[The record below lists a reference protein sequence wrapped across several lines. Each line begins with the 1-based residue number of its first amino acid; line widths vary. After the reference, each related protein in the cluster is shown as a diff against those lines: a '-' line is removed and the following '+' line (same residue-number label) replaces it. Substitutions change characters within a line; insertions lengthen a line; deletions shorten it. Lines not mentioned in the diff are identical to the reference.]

1 MSTNLKV
8 IKFLIIV
15 TGFFAVATYIVSVY
29 CDVDKVWINNA
40 FLELVFGGL
49 FTSGMIVLM
58 LEIQKYMI
66 NKHCSKVLL
75 FNNAR
80 SLYIEISLYQGI
92 LKSYILHKDVYVPKE
107 LFVNRL
113 PQINCFVNNIH
124 LIDYTPCN
132 EKDFLLAKLN
142 DFRRDKCS
150 NLNEYVNNFTYL
162 QTVII
167 QEEIKIIKYN
177 RDYQTNEI
185 FTPKSEN
192 ERIRSVMKKLVALSN
207 VQLES
212 LNNFLSDLDLS
223 NNGKFQWNSV
233 KEILDRQTY
242 DIADQDKISEEFINN

>member
-1 MSTNLKV
+1 MIVKV
-8 IKFLIIV
+8 IKFLTII
-15 TGFFAVATYIVSVY
+15 TCFFAVATYVVTVY
-29 CDVDKVWINNA
+29 CNVDKVWINNE
-40 FLELVFGGL
+40 FLESIFGGL
-49 FTSGMIVLM
+49 FTSGMIVLI

-66 NKHCSKVLL
+66 NKRSSKALL

-80 SLYIEISLYQGI
+80 NLYMEISVYRGI
-92 LKSYILHKDVYVPKE
+92 LKSYIIHKDVYVPKE
-107 LFVNRL
+107 IFANRL
-113 PQINCFVNNIH
+113 PQINFIVNNIQS
-124 LIDYTPCN
+124 IDYTPFN
-132 EKDFLLAKLN
+132 KKDFLFGKL
-142 DFRRDKCS
+142 DVFRRDKCA
-150 NLNEYVNNFTYL
+150 NLNAYVNNFNYL